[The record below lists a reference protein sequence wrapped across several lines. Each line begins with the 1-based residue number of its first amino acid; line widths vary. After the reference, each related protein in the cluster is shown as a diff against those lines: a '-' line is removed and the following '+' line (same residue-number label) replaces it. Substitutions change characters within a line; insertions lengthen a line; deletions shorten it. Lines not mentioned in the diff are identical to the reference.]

1 MKNPPSKAARL
12 RRLIKKGVVALPGA
26 FNAATALLVERCGFQ
41 AVYISGAGLANGV
54 AGLPDV
60 GLLSL
65 NEVVCQASYIARSV
79 QIPAIVDGETGFGG
93 PLHTVHAVEA
103 FEQAGLAGVHFED
116 QVMPKRCGHLS
127 GKQLVSPEEMVEKIK
142 AAVEARSDPNFLI
155 IARTD
160 ARGVNGMGD
169 AIFRAHCYWE
179 AGADVIFP
187 EALESMKEFKEFARK
202 VKAPLM
208 ANMTEFGRTPYL
220 SVKEFVEMGYRMVL
234 FPMTPFRVA
243 MKAVQQALSELKNTG
258 TQKRLLGRMQTR
270 QELYDLVGY
279 RSYEELDRKLSRNL
293 PSQKKNRRSQK

>member
-1 MKNPPSKAARL
+1 MKKTPSKAARL
-12 RRLIKKGVVALPGA
+12 RKLIKNGVVALPGA
-26 FNAATALLVERCGFQ
+26 FNAAIALLVERCGFQ

-60 GLLSL
+60 GLMSL
-65 NEVVCQASYIARSV
+65 NEVACQASYIARSV
-79 QIPAIVDGETGFGG
+79 RIPAIVDGETGFGG
-93 PLHTVHAVEA
+93 PLNVIRAVEA

-127 GKQLVSPEEMVEKIK
+127 GKQLISPEAMAEKIQ
-142 AAVEARSDPNFLI
+142 AAVQARSDPDFLI

-160 ARGVNGMGD
+160 ARGVNGLKD
-169 AIFRAHCYWE
+169 AISRAQCYLE

-187 EALESMKEFKEFARK
+187 EALESAKEFEEFARK

-220 SVKEFVEMGYRMVL
+220 SVKEFWEMGYCMVL
-234 FPMTPFRVA
+234 FPMTAFRVA
-243 MKAVQQALSELKNTG
+243 MKAVQQALFELKNIG
-258 TQKRLLGRMQTR
+258 TQKDLLSRMQTR

-279 RSYEELDRKLSRNL
+279 SAYEELDRKLSKNS
-293 PSQKKNRRSQK
+293 PPQKKNRK

>member
-1 MKNPPSKAARL
+1 MKKNHSKAAQL
-12 RRLIKKGVVALPGA
+12 RRLMKDGVVVLPGA
-26 FNAATALLVERCGFQ
+26 FNAAVALLVEQCGFQ

-65 NEVVCQASYIARSV
+65 NEVSSQASYITRSV
-79 QIPAIVDGETGFGG
+79 KIPVIVDGETGFGG
-93 PLHTVHAVEA
+93 PLNVIRSVEV

-127 GKQLVSPEEMVEKIK
+127 GKQLISPQAMAEKIQ
-142 AAVEARSDPNFLI
+142 AAVQARSDPDFLI

-160 ARGVNGMGD
+160 ARGVNDLKD
-169 AIFRAHCYWE
+169 AISRAQCYLE

-187 EALESMKEFKEFARK
+187 EALESAKEFEEFARK

-220 SVKEFVEMGYRMVL
+220 SVKEFGEMGYRMIL
-234 FPMTPFRVA
+234 FPMTAFRVA
-243 MKAVQQALSELKNTG
+243 MKAIQQTLFELKNTG
-258 TQKRLLGRMQTR
+258 TQKGLLNRMQTR

-279 RSYEELDRKLSRNL
+279 SAYEEVDRKLSKN
-293 PSQKKNRRSQK
+293 PPHQKKNRK